1 MLNGLLFIDRFLKH
15 LKTKI
20 MKKILLFAL
29 LFIFGSISE
38 VYSQATLPL
47 SRTTWNAGNPT
58 GWTSSGTGSYTSS
71 FACTGNNMGRLDSD
85 NDYYEVHFTVADGDA
100 ILVEY
105 TLKGAGF
112 SGGDFDVEY
121 SHDGSTWVNLSSFG
135 TLSGSCADEDDT
147 YTASGTDSYVRFY
160 YTDKVSGN
168 VGLDDVAISLNTT
181 TTPITLASFTA
192 KPMDNENVSLDWAT
206 ASEEN
211 NEYFS
216 IEHSTDGRDFVE
228 VGMIEGALNSTT
240 IQTYNFMHKEA
251 KKGMNYYRLRQVDT
265 DGTFSFSPVEVVS
278 LSSDVAVEV
287 RPTLADE
294 SVVVVVNET
303 FNTEMTIE
311 VYNIL
316 GRVISTEVL
325 ARGATQMTMD
335 VQDLQKGHYLIRIS
349 NGQESFTK
357 RFIKR

>member
-1 MLNGLLFIDRFLKH
+1 
-15 LKTKI
+15 
-20 MKKILLFAL
+20 
-29 LFIFGSISE
+29 
-38 VYSQATLPL
+38 
-47 SRTTWNAGNPT
+47 
-58 GWTSSGTGSYTSS
+58 
-71 FACTGNNMGRLDSD
+71 
-85 NDYYEVHFTVADGDA
+85 
-100 ILVEY
+100 
-105 TLKGAGF
+105 
-112 SGGDFDVEY
+112 
-121 SHDGSTWVNLSSFG
+121 
-135 TLSGSCADEDDT
+135 
-147 YTASGTDSYVRFY
+147 
-160 YTDKVSGN
+160 
-168 VGLDDVAISLNTT
+168 
-181 TTPITLASFTA
+181 
-192 KPMDNENVSLDWAT
+192 
-206 ASEEN
+206 
-211 NEYFS
+211 
-216 IEHSTDGRDFVE
+216 
-228 VGMIEGALNSTT
+228 
-240 IQTYNFMHKEA
+240 MHKEA